1 MTVAHDMSPQ
11 GRLLELLALCEE
23 HVQRGDF
30 NRFPRL
36 LDLIPQTRRIV
47 GLAIKESFDL
57 KQIEPQVKA
66 TPYVERPA

>member
-11 GRLLELLALCEE
+11 GRLLELLSLCEE
-23 HVQRGDF
+23 HAQRGDF
-30 NRFPRL
+30 NRFSRL
-36 LDLIPQTRRIV
+36 LELIPQTRRIV
-47 GLAIKESFDL
+47 SLAIRDSFDA